1 MTKQPIRSLEELRGR
16 IRQLKSEASEQ
27 ELQIRSDY
35 DRIKEEFRPENI
47 LMNALAKMTGI
58 NINRSEF
65 FRNGIAVGIS
75 LVLKRFI
82 FKTENSFEKKVYS
95 WIDSFFDRIRDVANK
110 FTKSGS
116 VRAEKIEDEG

>member
-1 MTKQPIRSLEELRGR
+1 MTKQPIRSLKELQGR
-16 IRQLKSEASEQ
+16 IRQLKSEATEQ
-27 ELQIRSDY
+27 EQRIRGDY
-35 DRIKEEFRPENI
+35 ERIKEEFRPENI
-47 LMNALAKMTGI
+47 LVNALGKLTGI
-58 NINRSEF
+58 NINKSEF

-82 FKTENSFEKKVYS
+82 FKTESSFEKKAYS
-95 WIDSFFDRIRDVANK
+95 WIDSFFDRIRNVANK